1 MDLSAI
7 GYARKDFRVIP
18 VHEGSFVRDFL
29 QGEFKVMGIECDAR
43 ASYNS
48 PIQTRLKSIFP
59 NLAQQMKAVQPDT
72 KLLGTT
78 ILSAVNTHSIQC
90 GLIANMF
97 ISTGF
102 GLDRTGKNKRQTPV
116 DRFSEKF
123 LIESFRNLVTQ
134 LRRRNI
140 EPDRQIAVQ
149 RFYGGPGG
157 VEWKKVQ
164 DVLDM
169 ICEEHR
175 INIMAYLPKGHDA
188 NFVSD
193 SNH

>member
-7 GYARKDFRVIP
+7 GYAAKDFRVIP
-18 VHEGSFVRDFL
+18 VHDKSFVRDFL
-29 QGEFKVMGIECDAR
+29 HGEFKVMGIECNAR

-59 NLAQQMKAVQPDT
+59 NLAEQMKSVQPNN

-78 ILSAVNTHSIQC
+78 ILSAVNTHSHIQC

-102 GLDRTGKNKRQTPV
+102 GLDRTGKNKSHTPV
-116 DRFSEKF
+116 NRFSEKF
-123 LIESFRNLVTQ
+123 LIESFRNLVAQ

-140 EPDRQIAVQ
+140 NPDRQIAVQ

-164 DVLDM
+164 DVLDL

-175 INIMAYLPKGHDA
+175 INILAYLPKDYDTQ
-188 NFVSD
+188 FVSGT
-193 SNH
+193 